1 MRTVCSTLGVAR
13 SHIAALRARRANW
26 VDRRTARHSKDDSAL
41 LEEIR
46 EVVRDR
52 GTYGYRRVW
61 GVLKH

>member
-13 SHIAALRARRANW
+13 SHIAALLGRLADW

-41 LEEIR
+41 LEDIR
-46 EVVRDR
+46 QMVRDL

-61 GVLKH
+61 GC